1 MMTEDMD
8 MTPSETASHPSRPVH
23 TSAVQ
28 TSAVQTSASDTSGYV
43 DWGFAKATGRRLVPA
58 GPKVTVGQAAELVAA
73 LRSAAQRSRGPVA
86 ETARMHSPAG
96 SSPVLI
102 VDRPGWIDANV
113 DSLQSMLEPV
123 VAAMLAKRKS
133 PAKLAGLGEN
143 MAKLGGIVP
152 GTGADL
158 VKDLGGKVTGA
169 EAGALMSFLASKV
182 LGQYDLAPDGTPR
195 LLLVAP
201 NVLQTETEIGVD
213 PADFRLWVCLHE
225 ETHRVQFTAVPWL
238 RQHVIDSARRL
249 SIDIAPDPEQLGAMI
264 RQLAHNLPDALR
276 SGGNGLTDLF
286 ATPAQRAQIARV
298 TAIMS
303 LLEGHAD
310 VVMDDVGPAVVP
322 SVEHIRARFGQRR
335 KAVGGVDK
343 LLRRLLGLEAKMRQ
357 YRDGAVFVRAV
368 TDKVGTDG
376 FNAVWTSPETL
387 PLPEEIEN
395 PSIWVQRVHG

>member
-1 MMTEDMD
+1 MTSSELAAQ
-8 MTPSETASHPSRPVH
+8 PSGR
-23 TSAVQ
+23 
-28 TSAVQTSASDTSGYV
+28 SDASGYV

-58 GPKVTVGQAAELVAA
+58 GPLVTSAKAVEIVEA
-73 LRSAAQRSRGPVA
+73 LRSAAERSRVPVA
-86 ETARMHSPAG
+86 ETARMHAPVG

-133 PAKLAGLGEN
+133 PQPASA
-143 MAKLGGIVP
+143 
-152 GTGADL
+152 L
-158 VKDLGGKVTGA
+158 VQDVGGKVTGA
-169 EAGALMSFLASKV
+169 EAGALMAFLASKI
-182 LGQYDLAPDGTPR
+182 LGQYDLAPDGAPR

-201 NVLQTETEIGVD
+201 NVLQAETDMGVN

-238 RQHVIDSARRL
+238 RQHVIDSAREL
-249 SIDIAPDPEQLGAMI
+249 SVDLAPDPEQLGDTI
-264 RQLAHNLPDALR
+264 RKLAQNLPDALR
-276 SGGNGLTDLF
+276 SGGNGLTDIF
-286 ATPAQRAQIARV
+286 ATPEQRLQIAKV

-310 VVMDDVGPAVVP
+310 VVMDDVGPSIVP
-322 SVEHIRARFGQRR
+322 SVEHIRARFQHRR
-335 KAVGGVDK
+335 TAVGGIDK
-343 LLRRLLGLEAKMRQ
+343 ILRRLLGLEAKMRQ

-368 TDKVGTDG
+368 TDRVGTDG

-387 PLPEEIEN
+387 PLPQEIEN
-395 PSIWVQRVHG
+395 PSIWVQRIHG

>member
-1 MMTEDMD
+1 MGMMTS
-8 MTPSETASHPSRPVH
+8 SEIAPQ
-23 TSAVQ
+23 SATQ
-28 TSAVQTSASDTSGYV
+28 TSSSGYV
-43 DWGFAKATGRRLVPA
+43 DWGFAKATGRRLVAA
-58 GPKVTVGQAAELVAA
+58 GPKVTPAQAAQVVNA
-73 LRSAAQRSRGPVA
+73 LRSAAERSRGPVA

-96 SSPVLI
+96 SSSVLI

-123 VAAMLAKRKS
+123 VAAMLAKRKTS
-133 PAKLAGLGEN
+133 AQPASN
-143 MAKLGGIVP
+143 
-152 GTGADL
+152 L
-158 VKDLGGKVTGA
+158 VQGVGGKVTGA
-169 EAGALMSFLASKV
+169 EAGALMSFLASKI
-182 LGQYDLAPDGTPR
+182 LGQYDLAPDATPR

-201 NVLQTETEIGVD
+201 NVLQIESEIGVD

-249 SIDIAPDPEQLGAMI
+249 SLDLAPDPEQFGEKILQIA
-264 RQLAHNLPDALR
+264 QSLPDALR
-276 SGGNGLTDLF
+276 SGGNGLSDIFTT
-286 ATPAQRAQIARV
+286 AEQRAQIAKV

-310 VVMDDVGPAVVP
+310 VVMDDVGPVIVP
-322 SVEHIRARFGQRR
+322 SVEHIRARFQQRR
-335 KAVGGVDK
+335 KDVSGADK
-343 LLRRLLGLEAKMRQ
+343 ILRRLLGLEAKMRQ

-387 PLPEEIEN
+387 PLPEEIES
-395 PSIWVQRVHG
+395 PAIWVQRVHG

>member
-1 MMTEDMD
+1 MGMTSM
-8 MTPSETASHPSRPVH
+8 ETAAQ
-23 TSAVQ
+23 AVN
-28 TSAVQTSASDTSGYV
+28 ANRTSGLV
-43 DWGFAKATGRRLVPA
+43 DWGFAKATGRLLVQA
-58 GPKVTVGQAAELVAA
+58 GPKVMPEAAAEVVAS

-86 ETARMHSPAG
+86 ETARMHSPED
-96 SSPVLI
+96 SSAVLI

-123 VAAMLAKRKS
+123 IKAMLAKRKT
-133 PAKLAGLGEN
+133 PASDSSLMLG
-143 MAKLGGIVP
+143 V
-152 GTGADL
+152 
-158 VKDLGGKVTGA
+158 GGKVTGA
-169 EAGALMSFLASKV
+169 EVGSLTAFLASRI

-201 NVLQTETEIGVD
+201 NVLHTETELRVD
-213 PADFRLWVCLHE
+213 SADFRLWICLHE

-249 SIDIAPDPEQLGAMI
+249 SLDLAPDPGQLGEQI
-264 RQLAHNLPDALR
+264 RQIAHNLPDALR
-276 SGGNGLTDLF
+276 SGGNGLTGIF
-286 ATPAQRAQIARV
+286 VTAQQRAEIAKV

-310 VVMDDVGPAVVP
+310 VVMDDVGPAIVP
-322 SVEHIRARFGQRR
+322 SVEHIRAKFQQRR
-335 KAVGGVDK
+335 QEVTGIDK
-343 LLRRLLGLEAKMRQ
+343 FLRRLLGLEAKMRQ

-368 TDKVGTDG
+368 TAKVGTDG

-395 PSIWVQRVHG
+395 PPAWVQRVHG

>member
-1 MMTEDMD
+1 
-8 MTPSETASHPSRPVH
+8 
-23 TSAVQ
+23 
-28 TSAVQTSASDTSGYV
+28 
-43 DWGFAKATGRRLVPA
+43 
-58 GPKVTVGQAAELVAA
+58 
-73 LRSAAQRSRGPVA
+73 
-86 ETARMHSPAG
+86 MHSPAG